1 MMESLTLIIALSGV
15 LWYLIDRFK
24 PIWEGL
30 SYGKWITTGCA
41 ALGAFALVFCFNLD
55 ILYALTL
62 VPEITIAGQI
72 ITALALTSGSSA
84 IAEIIER
91 IKG

>member
-1 MMESLTLIIALSGV
+1 MESLTLIIALSAI

-24 PIWEGL
+24 PLWEGL
-30 SYGKWITTGCA
+30 EWGKWVTTGCA
-41 ALGAFALVFCFNLD
+41 ALGSFALVFFFQLD

-62 VPEITIAGQI
+62 VPEISIAGEI

>member
-1 MMESLTLIIALSGV
+1 MESLTLIIALSGV

-24 PIWEGL
+24 PMWEGVTW
-30 SYGKWITTGCA
+30 GKWITTACA
-41 ALGAFALVFCFNLD
+41 ALGSFALVFCFRLD
-55 ILYALTL
+55 VLCALTL
-62 VPEITIAGQI
+62 VPEVTLAGQI
-72 ITALALTSGSSA
+72 ITALVLTSGSSA